1 MEFTWIGSNMPHG
14 ILMGV
19 PGGGRR
25 SGRGSRGVIIGVAVF
40 SSVEVSF
47 PVTSGVNVVGG
58 TGNLVG
64 GLGLGSK
71 RGERNSH
78 PSR

>member
-1 MEFTWIGSNMPHG
+1 MPQG

-25 SGRGSRGVIIGVAVF
+25 SGRGSRGKGLIIIGVTVF
-40 SSVEVSF
+40 TSVEVSF
-47 PVTSGVNVVGG
+47 PSGVNVVGG

-64 GLGLGSK
+64 GL
-71 RGERNSH
+71 
-78 PSR
+78 

>member
-1 MEFTWIGSNMPHG
+1 
-14 ILMGV
+14 MGV

-25 SGRGSRGVIIGVAVF
+25 SGRGRRGVIIGVAVF

-64 GLGLGSK
+64 GL
-71 RGERNSH
+71 
-78 PSR
+78 

>member
-1 MEFTWIGSNMPHG
+1 MEFTWIGSNMPQG

-40 SSVEVSF
+40 CSIEVSF
-47 PVTSGVNVVGG
+47 PVPSGANVVE
-58 TGNLVG
+58 
-64 GLGLGSK
+64 GLGLGSR

>member
-1 MEFTWIGSNMPHG
+1 MPQG
-14 ILMGV
+14 ILIGV

-25 SGRGSRGVIIGVAVF
+25 SGRGSKGSGVIITGASVF
-40 SSVEVSF
+40 SFVEVSF
-47 PVTSGVNVVGG
+47 PVPSVTSGVNVVGG
-58 TGNLVG
+58 TGNLVE
-64 GLGLGSK
+64 GLGLESE

>member
-1 MEFTWIGSNMPHG
+1 MEFTWIGSNMPQG
-14 ILMGV
+14 ILIGV

-40 SSVEVSF
+40 CSIEVSF
-47 PVTSGVNVVGG
+47 PVPSGVNVVGG

-64 GLGLGSK
+64 GL
-71 RGERNSH
+71 
-78 PSR
+78 

>member
-1 MEFTWIGSNMPHG
+1 MMI
-14 ILMGV
+14 GV

-25 SGRGSRGVIIGVAVF
+25 SGRGSKGNGVKVIGVD
-40 SSVEVSF
+40 VSF
-47 PVTSGVNVVGG
+47 PVPSGANVVGR
-58 TGNLVG
+58 TGNLVE
-64 GLGLGSK
+64 GLGLGSR

>member
-1 MEFTWIGSNMPHG
+1 MPQG

-25 SGRGSRGVIIGVAVF
+25 SGRGSRGNNGVIMGVAVF

-64 GLGLGSK
+64 GL
-71 RGERNSH
+71 
-78 PSR
+78 